1 MSASLTDTTTTAD
14 APVTKRRIRVP
25 KEGPLNPEQAIES
38 LRRALEASEPWY
50 PALLEVIGRWSA
62 ADEEIE
68 GVIFRYLIGGEAFD
82 WLLLAQRLLTEL
94 DGLFPEQEVE
104 RLLLF
109 GLPPDGSSEEEFAR
123 SVGGPKHRA
132 HLNFQYGVTIEELL
146 LLAAELEL
154 QKAGRLSGAGQA
166 QPDILAFER
175 VYGKKFEELQLLY
188 ATDTDSRIN
197 THMRQ
202 SEFQTFIYWLSKFR
216 LRSSEPARLAS
227 DTRKALALMSRMEPG
242 RIRLGRL
249 ENRIIDL
256 DQPKPRKPS
265 TSPKR
270 ARAARNLSAHPG
282 AD

>member
-1 MSASLTDTTTTAD
+1 MSASLTDTTTTAN
-14 APVTKRRIRVP
+14 APITKRRIRVP
-25 KEGPLNPEQAIES
+25 REGPLNPEQAVEA
-38 LRRALEASEPWY
+38 LRRALEAGEPWY
-50 PALLEVIGRWSA
+50 PALLEVVGRWSA
-62 ADEEIE
+62 AAEEID

-123 SVGGPKHRA
+123 AVGGPKHRA

-216 LRSSEPARLAS
+216 LRNSEPARVAS

-242 RIRLGRL
+242 RVRLGRL

-256 DQPKPRKPS
+256 DQPKPRKRS